1 MTSTLQQETKKKKL
15 KNSVWFIVKI
25 ILFITL
31 IIFTAYTFIHSPA
44 WINKINHLLNREEAF
59 AYLQPGMGEINTI
72 EETIIIPQANIY
84 VSLVSINSLDRKD
97 IEEAVKQGLA
107 LRENENKLLFIGNYS
122 DYFWKEGEYKY
133 ILSSL
138 GNLRIGDLM
147 GVNHKNNF
155 TKYQV
160 TDIKTVKAKDFSE
173 LEKIDA
179 DLIIASDWPPSFT
192 HYKLVLEAKRID

>member
-1 MTSTLQQETKKKKL
+1 MQQEIKKKKL
-15 KNSVWFIVKI
+15 KNSIRFIIKI
-25 ILFITL
+25 ILFIIL

-44 WINKINHLLNREEAF
+44 WLNKINHLLNKEEAF

-72 EETIIIPQANIY
+72 KETVIIPQANIY
-84 VSLVSINSLDRKD
+84 VPLVSINSLDRKD
-97 IEEAVKQGLA
+97 IKEAIKQGLA
-107 LRENENKLLFIGNYS
+107 LKENGNKLLLIGSYS
-122 DYFWKEGEYKY
+122 NYFWKEGEYKY

-138 GNLRIGDLM
+138 GNLKIGDLM

-160 TDIKTVKAKDFSE
+160 ADIKTMKAKDFSE
-173 LEKIDA
+173 LEKINA

-192 HYKLVLEAKRID
+192 HYKLVLEAKRVD